1 MTFTSDDR
9 FAIADLIAMHG
20 HLFDEGELDRL
31 DELFTPQAV
40 YDVSDFGQEPM
51 RGITAIRESALA
63 LGDGNPAAHHVTNV
77 VVTPAGDDTAT
88 VRSKGLGVTSAGS
101 VGSVTYL
108 DTVERTPAGWRI
120 SRRRVGARRRPLRW
134 RDGSTASIRRQALRS
149 ATRQVH
155 RCALGG

>member
-31 DELFTPQAV
+31 DELFTPQVV

-51 RGITAIRESALA
+51 RGVTAIREGALA
-63 LGDGNPAAHHVTNV
+63 LGDGNPVAHHVTNV
-77 VVTPAGDDTAT
+77 VVTPVGEDTAS
-88 VRSKGLGVTSAGS
+88 VRSKGLGVTRAGS

-120 SRRRVGARRRPLRW
+120 SHRRVEARRRPLN
-134 RDGSTASIRRQALRS
+134 GAV
-149 ATRQVH
+149 ATQPE
-155 RCALGG
+155 

>member
-1 MTFTSDDR
+1 VTFTSDDR

-51 RGITAIRESALA
+51 RGVTAIREGALA
-63 LGDGNPAAHHVTNV
+63 LGDGNPVAHHVTNV
-77 VVTPAGDDTAT
+77 VVTPAGEDTAR
-88 VRSKGLGVTSAGS
+88 VRSKGLGVTRAGS

-120 SRRRVGARRRPLRW
+120 SQRRVEARRRPLN
-134 RDGSTASIRRQALRS
+134 GAA
-149 ATRQVH
+149 ATQPE
-155 RCALGG
+155 

>member
-1 MTFTSDDR
+1 MSYSQFAHHRSGPEAGVAFTSDDR
-9 FAIADLIAMHG
+9 IAIADVIAMHG

-51 RGITAIRESALA
+51 RGIAAIREAALA
-63 LGDGNPAAHHVTNV
+63 LGDRNPVAHHVTNV
-77 VVTPAGDDTAT
+77 VVTPVDENTAR

-120 SRRRVGARRRPLRW
+120 SHRRVEARRRPLN
-134 RDGSTASIRRQALRS
+134 DAM
-149 ATRQVH
+149 ATQPE
-155 RCALGG
+155 